1 MDWYS
6 IPEGRSGLRGLT
18 KLVYHVC
25 NSVNSREILTDGVG
39 RAAKKKCD
47 EQQPTCQR
55 CQNRHVECKWEV
67 SRKNTPTSSR
77 ASSPQPCKAL
87 QRRSVERKTELP
99 LSVGRAINAVPLA
112 DVGDI
117 SSSYLWDLARLS
129 NHVLHGA
136 YFDDGYSLLPLS
148 MPILS
153 DSPAYMNMWLSLS
166 AMRIAQQSSSDNR
179 WLGAA
184 LRHHNK
190 ALQALGKHLSSS
202 KPPEDWVLCTILLLH
217 IFEKFGSAEQ
227 PPSFAHLAVARP
239 LFLQRYA
246 KKPPTT
252 IHQILQIESLIYRIA
267 ITCIFH
273 REASAEYEAVSE
285 LIALCD
291 TSRMDC
297 DLWRHS
303 LWIGLPAS
311 LFDVVYKLSFLL
323 RCWPLP
329 NEWLDELD
337 ELEGRLIAHQNEKQL
352 VFQEQSDRDRV
363 IAEQSYASLQLY
375 TSACFILLAKLRRGK
390 EIPVEQGVSAPGFE
404 IIEHLTKSNF
414 MSPVL
419 LWAVAVIGLAAATDL
434 DRDIIRQY
442 VNGLEPYSGLRAT
455 RSVLALLHS
464 AWVGDGTDALFN
476 DILLSNTFI

>member
-1 MDWYS
+1 M
-6 IPEGRSGLRGLT
+6 
-18 KLVYHVC
+18 KL
-25 NSVNSREILTDGVG
+25 
-39 RAAKKKCD
+39 A
-47 EQQPTCQR
+47 
-55 CQNRHVECKWEV
+55 
-67 SRKNTPTSSR
+67 
-77 ASSPQPCKAL
+77 
-87 QRRSVERKTELP
+87 
-99 LSVGRAINAVPLA
+99 VGRAINTVPLA

-117 SSSYLWDLARLS
+117 SSGYLWDLARLS

-166 AMRIAQQSSSDNR
+166 AMRIAQQSSTDNR

-246 KKPPTT
+246 NKPPTT
-252 IHQILQIESLIYRIA
+252 IHQVLQIESLIYRIA
-267 ITCIFH
+267 ITCLFH
-273 REASAEYEAVSE
+273 TERNAQYGSVSE

-291 TSRMDC
+291 TSRMDYG
-297 DLWRHS
+297 LWRHS
-303 LWIGLPAS
+303 LWIGLPAR

-323 RCWPLP
+323 RCCPLSDT
-329 NEWLDELD
+329 WLDELD
-337 ELEGRLIAHQNEKQL
+337 DLEGQLLAYHNEKQM
-352 VFQEQSDRDRV
+352 VCQGGRSERDNV

-375 TSACFILLAKLRRGK
+375 TCACFIILAKLRG
-390 EIPVEQGVSAPGFE
+390 EDSGGVAKPGFE
-404 IIEHLTKSNF
+404 IITQLTASNF

-419 LWAVAVIGLAAATDL
+419 LWAVAVIGLAATTDL
-434 DRDIIRQY
+434 DRDIIRTY

-464 AWVGDGTDALFN
+464 AWEGAGTDVLF
-476 DILLSNTFI
+476 DDTLLSATFI